1 MRNTA
6 YENDM
11 EHSLQVTMIA
21 HALCEIKNK
30 FYGGEVDLQNV
41 LLYAIYHEVSEVITG
56 DLPTPIKYDNPE
68 LFESYNQIEQ
78 SAVKKIH
85 SMLPEELQDRFEFMF
100 ADKSTYEYKIVKAAD
115 KISAYIKCVEEEKA
129 GNQEFSK
136 AKESILKGIYELKME
151 EVDYWMETFS
161 KSYELTIDE
170 LN

>member
-11 EHSLQVTMIA
+11 EHSLQVAMIA
-21 HALCEIKNK
+21 HALSEIKNEL
-30 FYGGEVDLQNV
+30 FGGNVDIENV
-41 LLYAIYHEVSEVITG
+41 LLYAIYHEASEVITG

-85 SMLPEELQDRFEFMF
+85 SMLPDELQDRYNFMF

-115 KISAYIKCVEEEKA
+115 KIAAYIKCVEEEKA
-129 GNQEFSK
+129 GNKEFSK
-136 AKESILKGIYELKME
+136 ARETIFQGINDLKME
-151 EVDYWMETFS
+151 EVEYWMQTFS
-161 KSYELTIDE
+161 GSYELTIDE